1 MVRLIHRLIRD
12 VISLAPYPC
21 FLTLGLCAG
30 NTEKCSQDDD
40 FVYCYCCYYSLM
52 GAVCPCYI
60 AIPKKIQG

>member
-1 MVRLIHRLIRD
+1 V
-12 VISLAPYPC
+12 
-21 FLTLGLCAG
+21 FLTSLSSCLCAG

-60 AIPKKIQG
+60 AIPKKIQS